1 MLKRL
6 SPALGHGQ
14 SLLGGEMGTIKKCF
28 ELQMPD
34 GCVVVGW
41 LAYDSSLGAA
51 IKVDVTGSHG
61 EDVIASDLCDLFKRL
76 LAAKGSVEMETVE
89 LDRKDGP

>member
-6 SPALGHGQ
+6 SPALGHGS
-14 SLLGGEMGTIKKCF
+14 SLLGGEMGTIRKAF
-28 ELQMPD
+28 ELQMQD

-51 IKVDVTGSHG
+51 IKVDITSAHG
-61 EDVIASDLCDLFKRL
+61 VIASDLCDLFARL
-76 LAAKGSVEMETVE
+76 LVAKGAKE
-89 LDRKDGP
+89 LEEVR